1 MPNPVESLGYIG
13 YIKYYSLSSPRL
25 VKSLAIP
32 WEITFRRSAVDQENL
47 KLHWKSEKKPYFS
60 WWSTIIIYNFVK
72 AFTNHRKKANRLIV
86 FSSRP
91 FFQHSKIQGPS
102 MRLSNN
108 LENKTPSDSY
118 WRVEL
123 VFGISDSQFFRMTN
137 GI

>member
-1 MPNPVESLGYIG
+1 MPNPVESLWYIG

-32 WEITFRRSAVDQENL
+32 WETSFRRSAVDQENL
-47 KLHWKSEKKPYFS
+47 KLHWKSEKRPYFS

-72 AFTNHRKKANRLIV
+72 AFTNHRKEANRLVV

-91 FFQHSKIQGPS
+91 FFQHQGPS
-102 MRLSNN
+102 MRLPSN
-108 LENKTPSDSY
+108 LQNKTPSGSY